1 MRAAAVLVRKLGLVA
16 YEEALRLQKALAEAR
31 LSGGEDTL
39 LLLSHPHTY
48 TLGSAAD
55 ESHILLSADELA
67 ARGIGVYRT
76 DRGGDV
82 TYHGAGQIVGYP
94 IMQLAQP
101 DERGG
106 LRADVVGYV
115 RRIEQVIMA
124 TAADYGV
131 ETYPIPGLTGVW
143 TKTPAGDAKI
153 AAIGVRVNVKRV
165 TTHGFALNVN
175 TDLSFFAGIVPCGI
189 RDKGVTSLA
198 ALLGCAVDEDEV
210 IARLIAHFG
219 RVFGVETAES

>member
-1 MRAAAVLVRKLGLVA
+1 MRVERLGQVA
-16 YEEALRLQKALAEAR
+16 YADALRLQRALAEAR
-31 LSGGEDTL
+31 VSGGEDTL
-39 LLLSHPHTY
+39 LLLTHPHTY

-67 ARGIGVYRT
+67 ARGISVYRT

-94 IMQLAQP
+94 IMQLERP

-115 RRIEQVIMA
+115 RRIESVLMA
-124 TAADYGV
+124 TAADYGIKA
-131 ETYPIPGLTGVW
+131 YPIPGLTGVW
-143 TKTPAGDAKI
+143 TNTPSGEAKL
-153 AAIGVRVNVKRV
+153 AAIGVRVNVKLV

-175 TDLSFFAGIVPCGI
+175 TDLSYFNGIVPCGI

-198 ALLGCAVDEDEV
+198 ALLGRRVDEEEV
-210 IARLIAHFG
+210 AARLIAHFG
-219 RVFGVETAES
+219 AVFGVEMVGS

>member
-1 MRAAAVLVRKLGLVA
+1 MRVKRLGLVA
-16 YEEALRLQKALAEAR
+16 YEEALRLQKDLAQAQV
-31 LSGGEDTL
+31 SGGEDTL

-55 ESHILLSADELA
+55 ESHILLNASELA
-67 ARGIGVYRT
+67 QRGISVYRT

-94 IMQLAQP
+94 IMQLARP

-115 RRIEQVIMA
+115 RRIERVIMA
-124 TAADYGV
+124 TAADYGIAAH
-131 ETYPIPGLTGVW
+131 PIPGLTGVW
-143 TKTPAGDAKI
+143 TNTPSGDAKI
-153 AAIGVRVNVKRV
+153 AAIGVRVNVKLV

-175 TDLSFFAGIVPCGI
+175 TDLSYFAGIVPCGI

-198 ALLGCAVDEDEV
+198 ALLRHTVDEDEV
-210 IARLIAHFG
+210 TARLIAHFG
-219 RVFGVETAES
+219 AVFGMEMVE